1 MASFRSELTVDGNTY
16 PVRQLWLDITQAI
29 DAVGRP
35 ASATRGGKIRLEL
48 DVVEDDTLSEWM
60 ADPHKTLGGSVRYY
74 RTDEDAT
81 LKELKFEDAYCVEYI
96 EQFDGTQSAQPMT
109 TTLTISARKL
119 KIGEASIEN
128 NWP

>member
-1 MASFRSELTVDGNTY
+1 MSFRAELSVDGNTY
-16 PVRQLWLDITQAI
+16 PIRQLWLEISQTI

-35 ASATRGGKIRLEL
+35 SSTTQGGKIKLEM
-48 DVVEDDTLSEWM
+48 DVTEDDTLSEWM

-81 LKELKFEDAYCVEYI
+81 LKEIKFEDAFCVDYVER
-96 EQFDGTQSAQPMT
+96 FDGTQSAQPMT
-109 TTLTISARKL
+109 TTITISAQKL
-119 KIGEASIEN
+119 KIGQVSVEK